1 MAMHEQLDNFKKNKV
16 WTSVPRPKQN
26 VVKTKWVFHNKQ
38 DKHGVVTKNKV
49 RLVAKGYAQVAG
61 LDFDETFAPVARLES
76 IHISLAYATHY
87 GFKIVSNG
95 RQERISQWTYKGGG
109 LC

>member
-1 MAMHEQLDNFKKNKV
+1 
-16 WTSVPRPKQN
+16 
-26 VVKTKWVFHNKQ
+26 
-38 DKHGVVTKNKV
+38 
-49 RLVAKGYAQVAG
+49 
-61 LDFDETFAPVARLES
+61 
-76 IHISLAYATHY
+76 LAYATHY